1 MNSIVDE
8 DRLGGLCLWSAVT
21 RQGLRYALHHMLSS
35 VGLGLLKGL
44 LVGAL
49 LGVGLTYGLRWSMP
63 ESSLLGYLAAI
74 AVGGTTGVLAGRAP
88 WREGAWLE
96 ALIKCVLGAAI
107 GPGLYWL
114 ACQYLSAALPSF
126 ITNALHVPTS
136 VREGDA
142 PLSWV
147 AFAPALLGAV
157 GVLLGLV
164 IELDHAFGGD
174 DDKSGKPK
182 AKKKTDVFADTESGA
197 QSTKPSKRLHERR
210 D

>member
-1 MNSIVDE
+1 
-8 DRLGGLCLWSAVT
+8 
-21 RQGLRYALHHMLSS
+21 MLSS
-35 VGLGLLKGL
+35 IGLGLLKGL

-49 LGVGLTYGLRWSMP
+49 LGAALTYGLRWSMP
-63 ESSLLGYLAAI
+63 EASLLGYLATVM
-74 AVGGTTGVLAGRAP
+74 VGGTTGVLAGRAP

-114 ACQYLSAALPSF
+114 ACQYGNAVLPAF
-126 ITNALHVPTS
+126 ITDALHLPAS
-136 VREGDA
+136 VHESDA

-174 DDKSGKPK
+174 DKSGKPK
-182 AKKKTDVFADTESGA
+182 AKKKTDVFADTESDA